1 MKDEYERACTLRS
14 QTCQNKLIFRSYALQ
29 VWNNLRRRNL
39 VQFSEGLNL
48 RTNDARKERATEVL
62 SIISTGWLPHLIVN
76 ELTDPTHPV
85 RTASHLLGHTKP
97 VYGLMWR
104 GKKISKTDKWC
115 FLGTYV
121 GLVCETNDP
130 QDSSVGFSGN
140 FDYQV
145 QSCSPEELREF
156 VKDESVIPCDW
167 DDMRGGLYVDGSY
180 YVGKLAFVNDYR
192 TFRMLQHRGQRIP
205 NCEFVEAWV
214 DGWCHIVLRN
224 IPGIVINT
232 GDELVADLGD
242 SWFCRIER
250 QWEEALIERLYRL
263 SAEPSDK
270 QMTLDLFEKYDG

>member
-145 QSCSPEELREF
+145 QSCSPE
-156 VKDESVIPCDW
+156 
-167 DDMRGGLYVDGSY
+167 
-180 YVGKLAFVNDYR
+180 
-192 TFRMLQHRGQRIP
+192 
-205 NCEFVEAWV
+205 AWV